1 MDNFGVQI
9 ANLKE
14 IAKQPNIPELNA
26 LYAQYDDTNLKNWLG
41 AKLKNVETL
50 AEQSASGLHKKAG
63 VIVLSVAKESK
74 LEMAGIEDAD
84 VIVEVGGEE
93 IENISGLL
101 LKYQENLWRG
111 VLDLTIIRNQK
122 KRKINVNLQ

>member
-1 MDNFGVQI
+1 
-9 ANLKE
+9 
-14 IAKQPNIPELNA
+14 
-26 LYAQYDDTNLKNWLG
+26 
-41 AKLKNVETL
+41 
-50 AEQSASGLHKKAG
+50 
-63 VIVLSVAKESK
+63 
-74 LEMAGIEDAD
+74 MAGIEDAD